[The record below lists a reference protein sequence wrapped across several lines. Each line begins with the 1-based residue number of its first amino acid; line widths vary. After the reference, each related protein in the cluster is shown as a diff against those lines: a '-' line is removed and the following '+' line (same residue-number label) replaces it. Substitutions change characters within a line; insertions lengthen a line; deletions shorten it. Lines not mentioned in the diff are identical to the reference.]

1 MRDPALVYN
10 PGGRGGRGG
19 RGQFYGTTPPS
30 PRCHRDALRDPDA
43 DPLFQLA
50 WTKPT
55 ADGLPAD
62 TSGQSLYGEAVDLA
76 KRADAVVLVVGIDGS
91 QEGEESDRQAIE
103 LPQIQDGLIRAV
115 TRAAGTKPVV
125 VVNCSGGPVT
135 FNWAAEN
142 VPAIIQAWY
151 PGQRG
156 DAIANVLFGKYNP
169 AGRLPMTIYKS
180 MADLPALT
188 DYSMVNRT
196 YRYFTKPVLYPF
208 GHGLS
213 YSTFEYSNPDCPG
226 HAPPPSDDLKVS
238 VTVKNTSTIDGEEVV
253 AVLPQPRSPPH

>member
-1 MRDPALVYN
+1 M
-10 PGGRGGRGG
+10 
-19 RGQFYGTTPPS
+19 
-30 PRCHRDALRDPDA
+30 
-43 DPLFQLA
+43 
-50 WTKPT
+50 
-55 ADGLPAD
+55 
-62 TSGQSLYGEAVDLA
+62 
-76 KRADAVVLVVGIDGS
+76 VLVVGIDGS
-91 QEGEESDRQAIE
+91 QEGEESDRQSIE

-115 TRAAGTKPVV
+115 TRAAGNKPVV

-156 DAIANVLFGKYNP
+156 DSVANALFGKYNP

-196 YRYFTKPVLYPF
+196 YRYFTRPVLYPF

-213 YSTFEYSNPDCPG
+213 YSTFEYSNLTVPTQAG
-226 HAPPPSDDLKVS
+226 TGEDLKAS
-238 VTVKNTSTIDGEEVV
+238 VNVKNTSSIDGEEVV
-253 AVLPQPRSPPH
+253 ECYLDRDVPPMDPKTLPEVGKMTDEQATLVATPR